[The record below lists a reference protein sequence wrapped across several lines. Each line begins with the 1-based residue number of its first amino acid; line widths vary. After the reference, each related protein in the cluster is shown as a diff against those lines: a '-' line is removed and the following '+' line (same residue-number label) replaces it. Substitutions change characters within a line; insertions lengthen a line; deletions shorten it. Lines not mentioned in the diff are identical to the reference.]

1 LFKGVNQ
8 QGLDHHADIVA
19 GNPSRFVEWLIS
31 HGAVIKGFLQDVVY
45 AGHGRRILLKI
56 VETRDA
62 PLSQLKKAYLQ
73 KLVGN
78 DTSQFAF
85 ESGALTAKSNICLSV
100 GTEDSSTS

>member
-1 LFKGVNQ
+1 MSVRML
-8 QGLDHHADIVA
+8 IM
-19 GNPSRFVEWLIS
+19 GNVMQSE
-31 HGAVIKGFLQDVVY
+31 HTY

-85 ESGALTAKSNICLSV
+85 E
-100 GTEDSSTS
+100 